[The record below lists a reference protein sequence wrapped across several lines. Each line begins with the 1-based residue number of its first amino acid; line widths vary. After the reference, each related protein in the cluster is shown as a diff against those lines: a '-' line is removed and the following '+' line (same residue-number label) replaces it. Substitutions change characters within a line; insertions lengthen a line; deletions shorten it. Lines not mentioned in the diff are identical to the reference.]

1 MIRQV
6 TVEDLA
12 DAVDNGQVV
21 VVDVR
26 DPAEYAQGH
35 PPSAINI
42 PLDSIVERCTELD
55 WDTPVYL
62 VSGGHSRAWKPLG
75 RSTRAFTRHA
85 RPTVAPAAGSP
96 AGVPW
101 KAQPMTNPRPQVI
114 VFDVNETLSD
124 LAPIGRRFQEV
135 GAPEHLGQLWFTSVL
150 RDGFALTAA
159 GIVDSFEA
167 LLSVEDAG
175 VWKPA
180 RAAYSYALER
190 CGVAPRDAML
200 VAVHPWDIDGA
211 RRAGLATAWI
221 NRDGRSYPAHLFPAD
236 LVASSILS
244 LAEQLGHSHPGALN
258 QPKGK

>member
-1 MIRQV
+1 
-6 TVEDLA
+6 
-12 DAVDNGQVV
+12 
-21 VVDVR
+21 
-26 DPAEYAQGH
+26 
-35 PPSAINI
+35 
-42 PLDSIVERCTELD
+42 
-55 WDTPVYL
+55 
-62 VSGGHSRAWKPLG
+62 
-75 RSTRAFTRHA
+75 
-85 RPTVAPAAGSP
+85 
-96 AGVPW
+96 
-101 KAQPMTNPRPQVI
+101 MTNPRPQVI

-150 RDGFALTAA
+150 RDGFALAAAGSSQTFADIAAALLRVQLPEPELNRSLPEAIAHVMDGFAELGVHPDVVDGVRALAGAGLRLVTLSNGAATVAERLLTAA

-180 RAAYSYALER
+180 RAAYGYALER

>member
-1 MIRQV
+1 
-6 TVEDLA
+6 
-12 DAVDNGQVV
+12 
-21 VVDVR
+21 
-26 DPAEYAQGH
+26 
-35 PPSAINI
+35 
-42 PLDSIVERCTELD
+42 
-55 WDTPVYL
+55 
-62 VSGGHSRAWKPLG
+62 
-75 RSTRAFTRHA
+75 
-85 RPTVAPAAGSP
+85 
-96 AGVPW
+96 
-101 KAQPMTNPRPQVI
+101 MTNPRPQVI

-150 RDGFALTAA
+150 RDGFALAAAGSSQTFADIAAALLRVQLPEPELNRSLPEAIAHVMDGFAELGVHPDVVDGVRALAGAGLRLVTMSNGAATVAERLLTAA

-180 RAAYSYALER
+180 REAYGYALER